1 MKSIK
6 RAILSGLT
14 IGIIVCSSAV
24 LLFLFF
30 AMREEIFEI
39 MDYQME
45 QMALAAYL
53 RRGYYSTSDTE
64 SGFEEG
70 TVDSIVQIRDA
81 KNNLLYTTN
90 RTTVIPFVS
99 KPGFSDLIY
108 EGTPWRVYVLS
119 KEDTTIQVA
128 QPLKERKE
136 IVFLIAIKTALSLLF
151 LTVTLAIWIYIVVDK
166 SFKPVQKLCD
176 SIRRKKASRLD
187 PVDETMVPEEI
198 LPLVRELNSL
208 LSRLDIAIK
217 GQKQFLADAAHELRT
232 PLTAV
237 DLQVQN
243 ALGTRNELERAN
255 SLKKIKKGINRA
267 IVMVNQLLMMAKT
280 DADTLE
286 ENIEVVDFRTI
297 IEDVVSEFS
306 PLAMEREIDLLWSKP
321 EAPILLAGNER
332 GLKAMISN
340 LIDNA
345 LKYSPSGTAVTL
357 NAFTDT
363 GKLFIEINDE
373 GPGIPPDQRAKVFR
387 RFYRYRSERAL
398 GSGLGLAIVKNVIDF
413 HKGSITLEE
422 GNNGT
427 GLKVKLVLP
436 LFEENRH

>member
-45 QMALAAYL
+45 QMALATYL
-53 RRGYYSTSDTE
+53 RRGYYSTPDTE

-70 TVDSIVQIRDA
+70 TVDSIVQIRGA

-151 LTVTLAIWIYIVVDK
+151 LAVTLAIWIYIVVDK

-176 SIRRKKASRLD
+176 SIRRKK
-187 PVDETMVPEEI
+187 
-198 LPLVRELNSL
+198 
-208 LSRLDIAIK
+208 
-217 GQKQFLADAAHELRT
+217 
-232 PLTAV
+232 
-237 DLQVQN
+237 
-243 ALGTRNELERAN
+243 
-255 SLKKIKKGINRA
+255 
-267 IVMVNQLLMMAKT
+267 
-280 DADTLE
+280 
-286 ENIEVVDFRTI
+286 
-297 IEDVVSEFS
+297 
-306 PLAMEREIDLLWSKP
+306 
-321 EAPILLAGNER
+321 
-332 GLKAMISN
+332 
-340 LIDNA
+340 
-345 LKYSPSGTAVTL
+345 
-357 NAFTDT
+357 
-363 GKLFIEINDE
+363 
-373 GPGIPPDQRAKVFR
+373 PPDWTLSTKQWFLK
-387 RFYRYRSERAL
+387 RSC
-398 GSGLGLAIVKNVIDF
+398 
-413 HKGSITLEE
+413 
-422 GNNGT
+422 
-427 GLKVKLVLP
+427 P
-436 LFEENRH
+436 